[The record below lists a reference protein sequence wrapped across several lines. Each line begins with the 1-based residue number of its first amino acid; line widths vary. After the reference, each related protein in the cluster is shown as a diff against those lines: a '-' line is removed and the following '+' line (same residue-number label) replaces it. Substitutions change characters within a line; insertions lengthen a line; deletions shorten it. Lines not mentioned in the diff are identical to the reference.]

1 MRNLKVLVYF
11 IALFFTSCTI
21 TQEFHFKK
29 DFSGSAKMAIDMGSF
44 MDMMAGVD
52 STGTQ
57 SAGMK
62 DSLDFAFK
70 ESAKKLKGVGVTNI
84 NYGWQDDDKVMFLS
98 YDFAD
103 IEMLNKAMNASD
115 DGNSSFMKNEDDDNH
130 VYFIRNGKTLVYQGV
145 KSKND
150 SINTSE
156 MASMKDYYKYELVFT
171 FDRKVKKVGNPNI
184 SLTENNKKA
193 TLKASLFDVIRPE
206 YNSTIKFKLK

>member
-1 MRNLKVLVYF
+1 MKKISFIVGLLILVH
-11 IALFFTSCTI
+11 TSCTI

-29 DFSGSAKMAIDMGSF
+29 DFSGSAKIAIDMGTF
-44 MDMMAGVD
+44 MDMMAGMD

-70 ESAKKLKGVGVTNI
+70 ESAEKLEGIGVTNI
-84 NYGWQDDDKVMFLS
+84 EYGWQDDDKVMFLS

-103 IEMLNKAMNASD
+103 IEVLNKAMNASD
-115 DGNSSFMKNEDDDNH
+115 DGNTSFMKNEDNDDH
-130 VYFIRNGKTLVYQGV
+130 VYFTRKGKTLIYKGV

-150 SINTSE
+150 SINNNE
-156 MASMKDYYKYELVFT
+156 MASMKDYYKYELIFN
-171 FDRKVKKVGNPNI
+171 FDRKVKKVDNPNI
-184 SLTENNKKA
+184 SLSENNKKA

-206 YNSTIKFKLK
+206 YNSTIIFKLK